1 MILVPIYVSLGYSV
15 HKASTLGLFLLL
27 VIGSLGDPGLFF
39 VLFWD
44 CKTSCRKKT
53 MEPRERLRQWSRA
66 EKNSPGSVVLLI
78 GDGSWANLHVIPFFR
93 IILLDLLLHSCDC
106 VILFYKLALT
116 VGAYT
121 ACCVSFFGP
130 HIGVK

>member
-44 CKTSCRKKT
+44 CKTLWGKKT
-53 MEPRERLRQWSRA
+53 TKPRESLRQWSGA
-66 EKNSPGSVVLLI
+66 DKNSPGSVVLLT
-78 GDGSWANLHVIPFFR
+78 GDGSWANLNVIPFSELYCLIYFYIV
-93 IILLDLLLHSCDC
+93 IITPFSSTSWPLH
-106 VILFYKLALT
+106 
-116 VGAYT
+116 
-121 ACCVSFFGP
+121 
-130 HIGVK
+130 

>member
-44 CKTSCRKKT
+44 CKFSCGEKT
-53 MEPRERLRQWSRA
+53 TEPGESLRQRSGARKIA
-66 EKNSPGSVVLLI
+66 QDQLLCVK
-78 GDGSWANLHVIPFFR
+78 LM
-93 IILLDLLLHSCDC
+93 ILGQS
-106 VILFYKLALT
+106 
-116 VGAYT
+116 
-121 ACCVSFFGP
+121 
-130 HIGVK
+130 